1 MPSMDQTLAFAK
13 QPGPAPNSPV
23 SCSYS
28 RLKLLKTLNSPW
40 VSHPIFSLLSIT
52 SVHSCEESGP
62 ARRLP
67 AYARSGKASQDNAR
81 SQEKFIRKPFL
92 QALLLRLRLGVF
104 APLRFK
110 NKEITLLR

>member
-1 MPSMDQTLAFAK
+1 MPPMDQTLAF
-13 QPGPAPNSPV
+13 V

-28 RLKLLKTLNSPW
+28 QLKLLKTLNSPW

-52 SVHSCEESGP
+52 VNSCEECVP
-62 ARRLP
+62 QRNPP
-67 AYARSGKASQDNAR
+67 AYARSGKASQPNAR